1 MKEIVFL
8 SVEDV
13 VIVHA
18 SAIEHEGGMGG
29 TRDHGLLDAAVAM
42 PRQQFGGAY
51 FQEDVAAMAAAY
63 LFHIAQ
69 HHPFFDGNKGAAV
82 MSAFVFLDKNGIDLI
97 IAPKDLEAVTRRI
110 AAGNMA
116 KVDLIRWMQ
125 KQIGGGNGYVRSAN
139 DLSKARPARRDAAFT
154 SPVVMAEGQ
163 VWERVTSYRPVRA
176 IDRRMTAIGQ
186 PSETHDTPSQRPFPR
201 RAESSPTAVATPSAT
216 GMPQICRV
224 DSGPVTRPSV
234 SVRAQ
239 GGLGGRTRPATVHST
254 ASVSSTTN
262 RVHSAARQS

>member
-1 MKEIVFL
+1 
-8 SVEDV
+8 
-13 VIVHA
+13 
-18 SAIEHEGGMGG
+18 
-29 TRDHGLLDAAVAM
+29 
-42 PRQQFGGAY
+42 
-51 FQEDVAAMAAAY
+51 
-63 LFHIAQ
+63 
-69 HHPFFDGNKGAAV
+69 

-97 IAPKDLEAVTRRI
+97 IAPKDLEAVTRQV
-110 AAGNMA
+110 AAGNIT
-116 KVDLIRWMQ
+116 KDELVRWMQ

-154 SPVVMAEGQ
+154 SPLSWPRAGVGAGDILSSGSRDRSEDDGDRPAERDPRHPIPEA
-163 VWERVTSYRPVRA
+163 V
-176 IDRRMTAIGQ
+176 
-186 PSETHDTPSQRPFPR
+186 PR

-239 GGLGGRTRPATVHST
+239 RWSRGRTRPATVHST
-254 ASVSSTTN
+254 ASVSSSTN